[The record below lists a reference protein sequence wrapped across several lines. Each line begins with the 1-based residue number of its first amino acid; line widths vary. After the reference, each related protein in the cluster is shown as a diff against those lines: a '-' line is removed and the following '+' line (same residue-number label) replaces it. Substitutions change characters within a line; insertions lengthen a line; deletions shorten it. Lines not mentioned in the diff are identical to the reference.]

1 VARLPRPRAPP
12 GARAPR
18 RGSALPH
25 SHSTSLRSAP
35 HKKSYRSRTK
45 DQKQE
50 QAIKSKSKSKSKRSR
65 ARARA
70 SDQEQEQE
78 QEQTIKYES
87 KSKDK
92 RSRAIDKYCPVPGE
106 LRHRQVA
113 VLSGAPDWLADGTA
127 VTGRVAT
134 VSEVFYLLILLGPF
148 FALTTATG
156 GQVYNVTAEHGD
168 FTHAELD
175 PAAYDAALAVFAF
188 SAMSDVPTAVS
199 IAHHALR
206 PGGRLFVVDLR
217 RVPHG
222 RAAPLIH
229 LARLTYRAPS
239 RAGPAP
245 TSSTP
250 SPPRPSPRNHVWPA
264 SMPWMSP
271 LGPTAAWMVG
281 K

>member
-1 VARLPRPRAPP
+1 MQPHGAGAPDNRPARSARLWDRV
-12 GARAPR
+12 GSGS
-18 RGSALPH
+18 GSAWAERLTGPIH
-25 SHSTSLRSAP
+25 AQLAEVLELAP
-35 HKKSYRSRTK
+35 GQRVLDIGCGDGAYFPTIHAAVGPSGDIHGIDAS
-45 DQKQE
+45 DNMI
-50 QAIKSKSKSKSKRSR
+50 AR
-65 ARARA
+65 ARARIA
-70 SDQEQEQE
+70 EHSWD
-78 QEQTIKYES
+78 
-87 KSKDK
+87 
-92 RSRAIDKYCPVPGE
+92 
-106 LRHRQVA
+106 
-113 VLSGAPDWLADGTA
+113 
-127 VTGRVAT
+127 
-134 VSEVFYLLILLGPF
+134 
-148 FALTTATG
+148 
-156 GQVYNVTAEHGD
+156 NVTAEHAD
-168 FTHAELD
+168 FTRAELD
-175 PAAYDAALAVFAF
+175 PATYDAALAVFAF